1 MAVDVASMEVTLWR
15 WKSPGGMEVPGE
27 KKEGE
32 KQRAE
37 SLSGSKDVGN
47 ERLAARCSYF
57 IGMGV

>member
-32 KQRAE
+32 NEQVLSKQKE
-37 SLSGSKDVGN
+37 WGMEGG
-47 ERLAARCSYF
+47 AR
-57 IGMGV
+57 G